1 MNISSAWIWG
11 IAGTVGLVLLIWVWA
26 RVKHGTAHE
35 SMSATIKRRIR
46 EWLNAVDKEEFVL
59 GKRQGEARDKE
70 LAARLESVESGLAH
84 QDRLDEWAADLRR
97 HLRRLEEL
105 PSQEVSDHHTG
116 QQRVV
121 PRSVL
126 RLGVRVTLTDLI
138 WKGLGIVQPWDL
150 PDHQIDKVL
159 QGPFC
164 RNCLRSLVASENHEN
179 EERFIRHQCR
189 HCSLS
194 WRTDSDSSTVSLLQF
209 KREVYE
215 LLDTEYRRNGKIG
228 IREEF

>member
-1 MNISSAWIWG
+1 MDLSSTWIWG
-11 IAGTVGLVLLIWVWA
+11 FAGIVVLVLLIWMWA
-26 RVKHGTAHE
+26 RAKHGTAHE
-35 SMSATIKRRIR
+35 SMSVTVKRRIR
-46 EWLNAVDKEEFVL
+46 KWLNAADQEEFNL
-59 GKRQGEARDKE
+59 GERRGEARYKE
-70 LAARLESVESGLAH
+70 LAARMESVESGLAH

-105 PSQEVSDHHTG
+105 PSQEVTDHQTR
-116 QQRVV
+116 QQCVV

-150 PDHQIDKVL
+150 PDHRIDKVL

-164 RNCLRSLVASENHEN
+164 RNCLRSLVTSDDHIEGV
-179 EERFIRHQCR
+179 RSVRHQCR

-194 WRTDSDSSTVSLLQF
+194 WRADPDSSTVSLLQF
-209 KREVYE
+209 KRELYE
-215 LLDTEYRRNGKIG
+215 LLDTEYRRNGTIG
-228 IREEF
+228 VREEF